1 MEELRLLP
9 RHARDFASSEYW
21 ERFFR
26 ERGERAFEWYGEWP
40 GLRSTLGRYLR
51 PRDSILVVGCGNS
64 ELSEQLYDEG
74 YHNIISVDIN
84 ELVVKQMQERSTHLR
99 PKMAYMVMDVLQM
112 DFPDGHFQVVFD
124 KGTLD
129 ALLTDGEETT
139 LKQAERMFAEIGRVL
154 QFGGRYL
161 CVSLAQAHVLKAAV
175 EYFSQEGWMV
185 RIHQVSGQAAGT
197 SEQKFA
203 LPVFVYVMT
212 KIRLVPGSALCILE
226 LCTEAQEKPARFK
239 NSEHL
244 IDAVK
249 ERQHYS
255 LLRSQLNKNSGVGTI
270 SLDLCSKDTGQA
282 RYTLY
287 VVHSPKVKVSRDKQF
302 AIFIIPQGR
311 ETEWLFGTEEGRK
324 QLAMSAG
331 FWRLVTVALHRNQH
345 YDNMG
350 AIQAE
355 LSEKVME
362 LAPLGLPAQQ
372 QVPFLSVDGDIGIRT
387 IQHHDTSP
395 FSGEYVIEDVKGDD
409 ACYFRRLIF
418 LSNRNVVQSEARL
431 SSRVSHKGNKQKQ
444 KQKKKAASRDH
455 FKPDAEAGNQAIDK
469 SYLCCAHHRAMVAG
483 LCLLK
488 SPEHLPKA
496 QIHMLVIGLG
506 GGSLPLFLHDHFLQ
520 CYIDV
525 VEIDSAMLK
534 VATRWFGFSPGD
546 RLKVHIADGLV
557 YVTSLTEEASSS
569 YDVIMFDVDSK
580 DSSLGISC
588 PPPAFVEKTFLQK
601 VRTLLKTE
609 GIFILNLVCRDSL
622 LQESVLAALKETFPL
637 LYTRK
642 IEGEVNEIIFCQ
654 QQDKLKLSPR
664 DLQQKAQI
672 LEKALRQPGQE
683 WDSTYVLADMLE
695 TIRLL

>member
-21 ERFFR
+21 DRFFR
-26 ERGERAFEWYGEWP
+26 KRGERAFEWYGEWSG
-40 GLRSTLGRYLR
+40 GLGSTLGRYLR
-51 PRDSILVVGCGNS
+51 LRDSILVVGCGNS

-84 ELVVKQMQERSTHLR
+84 EQVVKQMQERSTQLR
-99 PKMAYMVMDVLQM
+99 PKMTYMVMDVLQM
-112 DFPDGHFQVVFD
+112 DFPDEHFQVVFD

-129 ALLTDGEETT
+129 TLLTDGEETS
-139 LKQAERMFAEIGRVL
+139 LKRAERMFAEIGRVL

-185 RIHQVSGQAAGT
+185 RVHQVPGQKTDT
-197 SEQKFA
+197 SEQEFA

-212 KIRLVPGSALCILE
+212 KIRPVPGSVLCILE
-226 LCTEAQEKPARFK
+226 VCTETQEKPVRFK

-255 LLRSQLNKNSGVGTI
+255 LLRNQLNKNSSVGTI
-270 SLDLCSKDTGQA
+270 SLDLCSKDTGQT
-282 RYTLY
+282 RYTLH
-287 VVHSPKVKVSRDKQF
+287 VVHSPKVKVLRDKQF

-311 ETEWLFGTEEGRK
+311 ETEWLFGTEEGQK
-324 QLAMSAG
+324 QLAVSAG

-362 LAPLGLPAQQ
+362 LAPPGLPPQQ

-387 IQHHDTSP
+387 IQHCDTSP
-395 FSGEYVIEDVKGDD
+395 FSGEYVIEDVKGDG

-444 KQKKKAASRDH
+444 KKKDH
-455 FKPDAEAGNQAIDK
+455 FKPHAEAACVAIDK

-483 LCLLK
+483 LCLLEN
-488 SPEHLPKA
+488 PENLPKA

-506 GGSLPLFLHDHFLQ
+506 GGSLPLFLHDYFLQ
-520 CYIDV
+520 CSVDV
-525 VEIDSAMLK
+525 VEIDSAMLE

-546 RLKVHIADGLV
+546 RLKIYIADGLV
-557 YVTSLTEEASSS
+557 YVANLTAKAPSS

-580 DSSLGISC
+580 DSTLGISC
-588 PPPAFVEKTFLQK
+588 PPPAFVDKIFLQK
-601 VRTLLKTE
+601 VKTLLKTE
-609 GIFILNLVCRDSL
+609 GIFILNLVCRDIL
-622 LQESVLAALKETFPL
+622 LRGSVLAAIKETFPV
-637 LYTRK
+637 LYTQK

-654 QQDKLKLSPR
+654 QQDKVKLSPR
-664 DLQQKAQI
+664 DFQEKAQI
-672 LEKALRQPGQE
+672 LEKALQQPGQE

-695 TIRLL
+695 TIRLV

>member
-21 ERFFR
+21 DRFFR
-26 ERGERAFEWYGEWP
+26 KRGERAFEWYGEWSG
-40 GLRSTLGRYLR
+40 GLGSTLGRYLR
-51 PRDSILVVGCGNS
+51 LRDSILVVGCGNS

-84 ELVVKQMQERSTHLR
+84 EQVVKQMQERSTQLR
-99 PKMAYMVMDVLQM
+99 PKMTYMVMDVLQM
-112 DFPDGHFQVVFD
+112 DFPDEHFQVVFD

-129 ALLTDGEETT
+129 TLLTDGEETS
-139 LKQAERMFAEIGRVL
+139 LKRAERMFAEIGRVL

-185 RIHQVSGQAAGT
+185 RVHQVPGQKTDT
-197 SEQKFA
+197 SEQEFA

-212 KIRLVPGSALCILE
+212 KIRPVPGSVLCILE
-226 LCTEAQEKPARFK
+226 VCTETQEKPVRFK

-255 LLRSQLNKNSGVGTI
+255 LLRNQLNKNSSVGTI
-270 SLDLCSKDTGQA
+270 SLDLCSKDTGQT
-282 RYTLY
+282 RYTLH
-287 VVHSPKVKVSRDKQF
+287 VVHSPKVKVLRDKQF

-311 ETEWLFGTEEGRK
+311 ETEWLFGTEEGQK
-324 QLAMSAG
+324 QLAVSAG

-362 LAPLGLPAQQ
+362 LAPPGLPPQQ

-387 IQHHDTSP
+387 IQHCDTSP
-395 FSGEYVIEDVKGDD
+395 FSGEYVIEDVKGDG

-444 KQKKKAASRDH
+444 KKKDH
-455 FKPDAEAGNQAIDK
+455 FKPHAEAACVAIDK

-483 LCLLK
+483 LCLLEN
-488 SPEHLPKA
+488 PENLPT
-496 QIHMLVIGLG
+496 
-506 GGSLPLFLHDHFLQ
+506 P
-520 CYIDV
+520 
-525 VEIDSAMLK
+525 
-534 VATRWFGFSPGD
+534 
-546 RLKVHIADGLV
+546 
-557 YVTSLTEEASSS
+557 SS

-580 DSSLGISC
+580 DSTLGISC
-588 PPPAFVEKTFLQK
+588 PPPAFVDKIFLQK
-601 VRTLLKTE
+601 VKTLLKTE
-609 GIFILNLVCRDSL
+609 GIFILNLVCRDIL
-622 LQESVLAALKETFPL
+622 LRGSVLAAIKETFPV
-637 LYTRK
+637 LYTQK

-654 QQDKLKLSPR
+654 QQDKVKLSPR
-664 DLQQKAQI
+664 DFQEKAQI
-672 LEKALRQPGQE
+672 LEKALQQPGQE

-695 TIRLL
+695 TIRLV